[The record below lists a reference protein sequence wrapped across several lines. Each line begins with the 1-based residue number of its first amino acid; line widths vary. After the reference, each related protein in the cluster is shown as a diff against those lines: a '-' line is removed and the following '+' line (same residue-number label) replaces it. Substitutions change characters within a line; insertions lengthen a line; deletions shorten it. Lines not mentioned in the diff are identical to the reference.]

1 MANGKRT
8 LVGSISSG
16 QTLTGSVKGGSGTTD
31 HSRLINRANE
41 DQHPIEAIAG
51 LRDELDSKLNSTTAL
66 PLIDEALK
74 GKAKGLY
81 FDALKELARKSYWY
95 LTAEIDPKTGLG
107 TKNSI
112 ISGPYDLG
120 MGGGSGGGGGG
131 GVTTVSVKQV
141 EWPTV
146 APVGNSSVPTKI
158 KITWASVIGED
169 RTPTGEGTVYLIIN
183 GKQVETRAK
192 QAQGPVEFDISSY
205 LISGDN
211 IVQVKVLDMYG
222 TTGVTVGMISG
233 VSLELKSTFNQDIAF
248 YGKIDFTYTP
258 VGNVEK
264 KVYFIIDGDI
274 ENAKYEIIKSSNEL
288 QTYTIYGL
296 THGSH
301 TLKVY
306 FEATIGGQ
314 IIPSNE
320 LFYDVLF
327 VEEKN
332 PTPIIASEFNTFTQ
346 EQYISFNVPYRVFID
361 GRSMAMITLKANGQT
376 VRTSEVTTN
385 GTHIWAYRSDEPT
398 IRVSAT
404 GEITRLKEPLVLE
417 IFCEDVFKSFTVDVV
432 ESKITVTPVLNNLE
446 LALSANGR
454 SNDELESVRNIWT
467 YTTTPPAGSN
477 EEPRTYNCNFTNF
490 NWSSD
495 GWVID
500 KVDEEGVPLPG
511 SSTVLRV
518 GGAARVEIPLEV
530 FAQNFTT
537 SGKTIELEIATH
549 GIRDYETP
557 IISCLD
563 QEKSPFYTAEPLYE
577 KEEERSKGY
586 EVSYVYSTLAEAIT
600 VPGKYLF
607 VFNGTSWTLESK
619 DANNQSV
626 YTVVNLK
633 DYGITLTDALINA
646 EGKDLGTVIQGDR
659 ILITFSMEARG
670 FEITPQVASIRSQQS
685 FLSTQYKEDEHVRV
699 SFVVEP
705 TNADTNKIIWM
716 YINGV
721 ASGAMQYPNGDTFE
735 QKQKSYITIGSSEA
749 TVDIYNIRVYNSAL
763 TNRQIVNNW
772 IADTADAALKASRF
786 NHNQVLNEH
795 DQVVPASLLIGAPD
809 LPYIIWDI
817 DPLPQA
823 KEDVRPGN
831 ARYVDPTDSTRN
843 FTAIDAE
850 YKVQG
855 TSSAV
860 YPTKNIRLRAKKGK
874 GGPNLEWYD
883 DDGNDLLIKNGGK
896 GFPITYPGG
905 MGVDYFTFKVDYAS
919 SEGAN
924 NVELVKLYNDA
935 SIKYGLLTPPQ
946 IKDSRVRVGIDGFPI
961 AAFHQ
966 NAVGDISFCT
976 KANFNNDKSNPD
988 VYGFAAGDESWET
1001 TNNSAAEAKYQK
1013 PVTAENFAKGFEI
1026 RYPDEDDWNGDLSKL
1041 SQMTAWVASTN
1052 TDENVVTK
1060 AELPESKTYDIKM
1073 SVIAASDLADGAEN
1087 KYFVYNKE
1095 PIKDEDGNTLKDAAG
1110 NDVLQTVS
1118 VTFSHDTK
1126 SYRLSKFKNEL
1137 EDFFNVDSCLFYYL
1151 FTELFLMIDSR
1162 AKNAFPT
1169 YYKSRQEGDGG
1180 DRWFWIPYDMDTAI
1194 GIDNKGKL
1202 TFDYSLED
1210 EDKLDGAD
1218 VYNGQ
1223 SSVMWCN
1230 VRDAFRTEL
1239 VEMYLTLRNQGL
1251 ISYDEVERRFEE
1263 HQNKWPEV
1271 ILNLDSHNKY
1281 IVPLKKGD
1289 NYLEMLQGTKA
1300 QQRKWWLYN
1309 RFKYIDSKYNAGDAK
1324 ADFLQFRAYVDIGK
1338 EKPDLEITPYANI
1351 YATASFGNGNEF
1363 TVSKRVKQ
1371 RGETV
1376 VLKNPFG
1383 LADDENDQE
1392 TYIYSASQLQS
1403 IGDISGFHP
1412 DTVKIGNAIR
1422 LQDLKVGDRDPNY
1435 KNPYLKEL
1443 TVGANTLLKSIDARN
1458 CVNLGTGATVAPDL
1472 RGCTN
1477 IEEIYF
1483 TGTKIKGIELPDGG
1497 TIKTLHLPGTLT
1509 ALTIK
1514 NHPLLTDLKIESTN
1528 TTITKGSTVEGGYSF
1543 TGLVVK
1549 KGRWD
1554 ETNANADLYL
1564 ADSLVEGA
1572 PQIRVNTS
1580 SKESLYDLV
1589 VEGETKI
1596 TITCTFIDARYDLID
1611 ETTVQL
1617 AEYATRLI
1625 SNAVLSTATP
1635 NVTAVLTDIA
1645 NRIEAPT
1652 LQNFQESLID
1662 TLWLEG
1668 IPSSAIKAKEFIKNM
1683 KADTQVSLMGIN
1695 ETYGSW
1701 EEIKEFYDYLDRHR
1715 GIDKTGSGRIPEKPQ
1730 VTGMINIDEI
1740 SYKDYTEL
1748 RARYPEVVINAK
1760 KIISTVKFYNKGRY
1774 ENGQYLGGDC
1784 YDSFNIELNTHLDN
1798 ANKLVIEG
1806 KTVAAPAILPTK
1818 EPTQAHY
1825 YTFNRW
1831 LAQPKIYTLET
1842 GWTHPVY
1849 IDEEKIP
1856 TWTPD
1861 YIITSDIRIDAKYDN
1876 HLQDYRV
1883 TFDTDSKN
1891 IFVDEDHQDLVVK
1904 YGSLITAPT
1913 TTEVEGVTL
1922 IGWFLEDGPMW
1933 NFETMPVLD
1942 NIVLK
1947 AKWIDHNEPTISL
1960 SRQNY
1965 NTFSYTATDNL
1976 GIVGWAVV
1984 KDSEDAPT
1992 VWNPT
1997 PTNESVPAL
2006 TGTYSI
2012 ESAGVY
2018 HFWILDA
2025 GGNTKKDFITAYPI
2039 TFTMAIKDPLNAQV
2053 ADKSFTYYFT
2063 EQGQTFSSDF
2073 ALSNTKLDLTVVL
2086 DSHYKDLKINNDVI
2100 DTLSLDVTQPIEVSL
2115 SCVPKNYVVT
2125 FELSGKGNQ
2134 DKAPTQVITYL
2145 HTAKMPVE
2153 QYDSNENAIINQ
2165 WYTDQSYAEEYLWD
2179 FEKMPVRGP
2188 LTLYANWEEV
2198 TEPTKITLSLPA
2210 AQNVLVHF
2218 NYSQYGGDPVRID
2231 WGDGSELSL
2240 SDDYLNVITIDHIY
2254 KKEYGEKDYIV
2265 SIYKPTSN
2273 RSTYSLGGGNTD
2285 HAVIMPAEYITDV
2298 KFSWD
2303 IIGAPSGRVDARE
2316 NTIKDG
2322 AFANTRLSH
2331 INFTPYMESISA
2343 SCFAGC
2349 QLLTELNIP
2358 ENITDV
2364 RSQAFNGCN
2373 GLTTLT
2379 VPAHIKS
2386 LGSGAFQNCA
2396 SLHTVTLNVDSA
2408 SCDVGSDLFRN
2419 CEKLKTV
2426 NFNPKFTCIASHMFS
2441 GCSGLEELD
2450 LPDTITEIQYF
2461 AFMDCASLQ
2470 KITTNA
2476 SYIGYSAF
2484 INCPQ
2489 LSSVVLK
2496 NSRLNLDLAPEVTPG
2511 DYIFDKCPKLNS
2523 AGPIGETMQD
2533 GSIPDIQFA
2542 WDKEIPKYAFRRG
2555 YYSTASTGFM
2565 STTKT
2570 SLNEVKLP
2578 VGLEVIGP
2586 HAFGYGYF
2594 KEIILPET
2602 LTTIG
2607 ELAFDGCLLT
2617 TIEIPVT
2624 VTSIGAKAF
2633 TNCYLTRAIINA
2645 KSSNPTVDV
2654 ASNAWF
2660 LGCPS
2665 NLQLVIPA
2673 DVNISRQN
2681 VFDAYGEYWHYRD
2694 DTTGATF
2701 DWMS

>member
-8 LVGSISSG
+8 LTGSISSG

-31 HSRLINRANE
+31 HSRLTNRANE
-41 DQHPIEAIAG
+41 DQHPIEAITG
-51 LRDELDSKLNSTTAL
+51 LRTELDEKLDSTTAL
-66 PLIDEALK
+66 PLIDEALR

-95 LTAEIDPKTGLG
+95 LTSEIDPQTGLG
-107 TKNSI
+107 TRNSI

-120 MGGGSGGGGGG
+120 MGGGSGGGGG
-131 GVTTVSVKQV
+131 VTTVSVTQV
-141 EWPTV
+141 DWPAV
-146 APVGNSSVPTKI
+146 ATVGNSSVPTKI
-158 KITWASVIGED
+158 KVTWASVIGED
-169 RTPTGEGTVYLIIN
+169 RTPTGEGTVYLVVN

-192 QAQGPVEFDISSY
+192 QAQGQVEFDISNY

-211 IVQVKVLDMYG
+211 TVQVKVLDMYG
-222 TTGVTVGMISG
+222 TTGITVGMISG
-233 VSLELKSTFNQDIAF
+233 VSLELKSTFNQDTAF

-258 VGNVEK
+258 IGNVDK

-274 ENAKYEIIKSSNEL
+274 ENAKHEIVKSSNEL

-301 TLKVY
+301 TLRVY

-314 IIPSNE
+314 TIPSNE

-332 PTPIIASEFNTFTQ
+332 TTPIIASEFNTFTQ
-346 EQYISFNVPYRVFID
+346 EQYISFNIPYRVFID

-398 IRVSAT
+398 IRVSLD
-404 GEITRLKEPLVLE
+404 GEITRLKDPLVLE
-417 IFCEDVFKSFTVDVV
+417 ILCNEISKTFTVDIV
-432 ESKITVTPVLNNLE
+432 ESKITVTPILTNLE

-454 SNDELESVRNIWT
+454 SNDELETVRNIWA
-467 YTTTPPAGSN
+467 YTTTPPAGSI
-477 EEPRTYNCNFTNF
+477 EEPHTYNCTFTNF

-530 FAQNFTT
+530 FAHNFTT

-549 GIRDYETP
+549 GIRNYETP

-563 QEKSPFYTAEPLYE
+563 KEESPFYTAEPLYE
-577 KEEERSKGY
+577 QEEERSKGY

-626 YTVVNLK
+626 YTIVNLS
-633 DYGITLTDALINA
+633 DYGITLTETLINA
-646 EGKDLGTVIQGDR
+646 EGQDLGTVIKGDR

-670 FEITPQVASIRSQQS
+670 FEVTPQVASIRSQQS

-705 TNADTNKIIWM
+705 ANADTNRIIWM

-721 ASGAMQYPNGDTFE
+721 ASGAMQYPSGDTFE

-763 TNRQIVNNW
+763 TNRQVVNNW
-772 IADTADAALKASRF
+772 IADTADAALKAYRF

-795 DQVVPASLLIGAPD
+795 DQVTPASLLIGAPD

-831 ARYVDPTDSTRN
+831 AKYVDPTDSTRN

-860 YPTKNIRLRAKKGK
+860 YPTKNIRLRTKKGK

-946 IKDSRVRVGIDGFPI
+946 QKDSRVRVGIDGFPVV
-961 AAFHQ
+961 AFHQ
-966 NAVGDISFCT
+966 NAAGDISFST

-988 VYGFAAGDESWET
+988 VYGFADGDESWET
-1001 TNNSAAEAKYQK
+1001 TNNSAAETKYQK

-1026 RYPDEDDWNGDLSKL
+1026 RFPDEDDWNGDLSKL
-1041 SQMTAWVASTN
+1041 SKMTAWVSSTN
-1052 TDENVVTK
+1052 TDDSVVTK
-1060 AELPESKTYDIKM
+1060 AELPEPKTYDIKTA
-1073 SVIAASDLADGAEN
+1073 VISAADLAAGAEN
-1087 KYFVYNKE
+1087 TYFVYNKE
-1095 PIKDEDGNTLKDAAG
+1095 PVKDADGNILKDAND

-1137 EDFFNVDSCLFYYL
+1137 EEYFNVDSCLFYYL

-1230 VRDAFRTEL
+1230 IRDAFRPEL
-1239 VEMYLTLRNQGL
+1239 AEMYLTLRNQGI
-1251 ISYDEVERRFEE
+1251 ISYEEVERRFEE

-1271 ILNLDSHNKY
+1271 ILNLDAHNKY

-1338 EKPDLEITPYANI
+1338 EKPDLKITPYASI
-1351 YATASFGNGNEF
+1351 YATASFGNGNEY

-1371 RGETV
+1371 RGEEV
-1376 VLKNPFG
+1376 ILENPFG

-1392 TYIYSASQLQS
+1392 TYIYSASQLKS

-1422 LQDLKVGDRDPNY
+1422 LQELKVGDASPSY

-1443 TVGANTLLKSIDARN
+1443 TVGANTLLKTIDARN
-1458 CVNLGTGATVAPDL
+1458 CVNLGTGTTVAPDL
-1472 RGCTN
+1472 RQCTN

-1509 ALTIK
+1509 ALTIQ
-1514 NHPLLTDLKIESTN
+1514 NHPLLTDLKIENTN

-1549 KGRWD
+1549 KDRWN

-1572 PQIRVNTS
+1572 PQIRVSTS
-1580 SKESLYDLV
+1580 NKEGLYDLV
-1589 VEGETKI
+1589 VEGETKL
-1596 TITCTFIDARYDLID
+1596 TINCTFIDTRYDLID

-1625 SNAVLSTATP
+1625 SNAVPSTAIP
-1635 NVTAVLTDIA
+1635 NVTATLADIA
-1645 NRIEAPT
+1645 TRIEAPT
-1652 LQNFQESLID
+1652 LKDFQESLIE

-1668 IPSSAIKAKEFIKNM
+1668 IPSSAIKAKEFIQNM
-1683 KADTQVSLMGIN
+1683 KAGTQVRLININ
-1695 ETYGSW
+1695 ETYEDTYVNGTLVKAW
-1701 EEIKEFYDYLDRHR
+1701 EQVKEFYDLLDRHY
-1715 GIDKTGSGRIPEKPQ
+1715 GINFNNSSTKPKAQ
-1730 VTGMINIDEI
+1730 VTGIINIDTI
-1740 SYKDYTEL
+1740 SYKDYIEL
-1748 RARYPEVVINAK
+1748 TARYPEVTINAK
-1760 KIISTVKFYNKGRY
+1760 QIICTVQFYNEGQSY
-1774 ENGQYLGGDC
+1774 PSEN
-1784 YDSFNIELNTHLDN
+1784 SAINIALTTSLTPS
-1798 ANKLVIEG
+1798 NKLVING
-1806 KTVAAPAILPTK
+1806 QQIPAPQMPTK
-1818 EPTQAHY
+1818 AETISHY
-1825 YTFNRW
+1825 YTFDKWQIKEAVYSSEN
-1831 LAQPKIYTLET
+1831 
-1842 GWTHPVY
+1842 GWTY
-1849 IDEEKIP
+1849 QTYADEAEIP
-1856 TWTPD
+1856 TWTSESL
-1861 YIITSDIRIDAKYDN
+1861 ITSNARIDAKYAE
-1876 HLQDYRV
+1876 HLQQYSV
-1883 TFDTDSKN
+1883 TFNTDSDIIVLDDAFKDLIVDYGSTLTEPSVIWATDPDSTDDQILPN
-1891 IFVDEDHQDLVVK
+1891 VKLADWYNVKTGESWKFAPLENASKVCENVTIKARWVDENK
-1904 YGSLITAPT
+1904 PT
-1913 TTEVEGVTL
+1913 VSV
-1922 IGWFLEDGPMW
+1922 
-1933 NFETMPVLD
+1933 NR
-1942 NIVLK
+1942 K
-1947 AKWIDHNEPTISL
+1947 SH
-1960 SRQNY
+1960 
-1965 NTFSYTATDNL
+1965 NTFSYVADDNL
-1976 GIVGWAVV
+1976 GITKWAVV
-1984 KDSEDAPT
+1984 VDSTDKPT
-1992 VWNPT
+1992 SWEVLEKT
-1997 PTNESVPAL
+1997 TTHLEGVYEL
-2006 TGTYSI
+2006 T
-2012 ESAGVY
+2012 SAGTHY
-2018 HFWILDA
+2018 FWISDA
-2025 GGNTKKDFITAYPI
+2025 SGNTAFATIVAYPI
-2039 TFTMAIKDPLNAQV
+2039 QV
-2053 ADKSFTYYFT
+2053 ETTPGITSSHYFFT
-2063 EQGQTFSSDF
+2063 EEGENFTTPFATSGTVLRLSVTPDEHYENLSINISTAVGDASNNTFVVSKAVDII
-2073 ALSNTKLDLTVVL
+2073 LTC
-2086 DSHYKDLKINNDVI
+2086 
-2100 DTLSLDVTQPIEVSL
+2100 T
-2115 SCVPKNYVVT
+2115 PKNYVVT
-2125 FELSGKGNQ
+2125 FNLEGKG
-2134 DKAPTQVITYL
+2134 DSTKAPQQTITYL
-2145 HTAKMPVE
+2145 HKVAKPLEQYYQLTSEIIGGWYVDPEHTVRWNFETMVVE
-2153 QYDSNENAIINQ
+2153 QSME
-2165 WYTDQSYAEEYLWD
+2165 
-2179 FEKMPVRGP
+2179 
-2188 LTLYANWEEV
+2188 LYAKWEAYSQPSVLTVRVPEGTSSV
-2198 TEPTKITLSLPA
+2198 RTITVA
-2210 AQNVLVHF
+2210 
-2218 NYSQYGGDPVRID
+2218 YSQYNVDADHKVFIE
-2231 WGDGSELSL
+2231 WGDGKNYSSNIDNTDPKYTPIHVTHTYDEGGTYTILIHGSISGQNTAYYYTLGDTFQHPLVSPSEYLIDVDFAWDIASL
-2240 SDDYLNVITIDHIY
+2240 SNFALMQSSLKRTGLTNYMTNIPTGCYWDCDNLEQIDIPESIRTIGDQVFISCTNAAGTIKIPRGITKIGYEAFKECSNISKVELLCDTTPELHSSLSSSMFGGCSSLKEIQISDHIEIPPY
-2254 KKEYGEKDYIV
+2254 MFMQCGFEELNLQHTIGEGAFMNCTKLTKAI
-2265 SIYKPTSN
+2265 
-2273 RSTYSLGGGNTD
+2273 LGS
-2285 HAVIMPAEYITDV
+2285 E
-2298 KFSWD
+2298 
-2303 IIGAPSGRVDARE
+2303 IIG
-2316 NTIKDG
+2316 K
-2322 AFANTRLSH
+2322 
-2331 INFTPYMESISA
+2331 
-2343 SCFAGC
+2343 
-2349 QLLTELNIP
+2349 
-2358 ENITDV
+2358 
-2364 RSQAFNGCN
+2364 QA
-2373 GLTTLT
+2373 
-2379 VPAHIKS
+2379 
-2386 LGSGAFQNCA
+2386 
-2396 SLHTVTLNVDSA
+2396 
-2408 SCDVGSDLFRN
+2408 
-2419 CEKLKTV
+2419 
-2426 NFNPKFTCIASHMFS
+2426 FS
-2441 GCSGLEELD
+2441 GCSSLATVVLTNKD
-2450 LPDTITEIQYF
+2450 LRVGSY
-2461 AFMDCASLQ
+2461 AFDA
-2470 KITTNA
+2470 
-2476 SYIGYSAF
+2476 
-2484 INCPQ
+2484 CPQ
-2489 LSSVVLK
+2489 LK
-2496 NSRLNLDLAPEVTPG
+2496 T
-2511 DYIFDKCPKLNS
+2511 I
-2523 AGPIGETMQD
+2523 GPLQD
-2533 GSIPDIQFA
+2533 PVDGNYLYNFNYA
-2542 WDKEIPKYAFRRG
+2542 WDKEIPAYAFQRG
-2555 YYSTASTGFM
+2555 WSSRHDIKSVA
-2565 STTKT
+2565 
-2570 SLNEVKLP
+2570 LP
-2578 VGLEVIGP
+2578 VGLKKIGLE
-2586 HAFGYGYF
+2586 AFMQNYDL
-2594 KEIILPET
+2594 KEIILPESLEEIGKNAFYYCGSLKT
-2602 LTTIG
+2602 ITIPASVSNIEPTAFSYCKSLTTVDIK
-2607 ELAFDGCLLT
+2607 ARQSDTKILLPSEGWF
-2617 TIEIPVT
+2617 IE
-2624 VTSIGAKAF
+2624 
-2633 TNCYLTRAIINA
+2633 
-2645 KSSNPTVDV
+2645 SNPNLKLYVPDDLFTIPGVIKESVADEYGACWNTYSYNGTDSQFTTLDV
-2654 ASNAWF
+2654 
-2660 LGCPS
+2660 
-2665 NLQLVIPA
+2665 
-2673 DVNISRQN
+2673 ISLKN
-2681 VFDAYGEYWHYRD
+2681 
-2694 DTTGATF
+2694 
-2701 DWMS
+2701 